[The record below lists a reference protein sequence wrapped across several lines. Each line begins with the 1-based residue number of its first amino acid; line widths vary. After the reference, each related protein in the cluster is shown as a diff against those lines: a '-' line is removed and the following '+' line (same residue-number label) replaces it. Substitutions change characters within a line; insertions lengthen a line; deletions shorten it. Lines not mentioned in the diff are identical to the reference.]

1 MPAPKAQEGEDPD
14 PTPYLFVSLEQKR
27 IDQTK
32 PYDAKKA
39 CWVPDEKEG
48 YLLGEI
54 KATKGDVVSVGLPG
68 GETKQFRKDQLSQV
82 NPPKF
87 EKAEDMADLTY
98 LNEASVLHNLKQRY
112 YAKLIY
118 TYSGLFCVAINP
130 YKRFPVY
137 THRCAKLYRGK
148 RRSEVPP
155 HIFAISDGAYVNML
169 TNSENQSML
178 ITGESGAGKTEN
190 TKKVIAYFA
199 TVGASTKKEKDDT
212 GSQKKGSLEDQVV
225 QTNPVL
231 EAFGNAKT
239 VRNDNS
245 SRFGKFI
252 RIHFGP
258 SGKLAGADIETY
270 LLEKA
275 RVISQQTLERSY
287 HIFYQIM
294 SGSVKGLKE
303 MCLLS
308 NNITDYYFVSQGKT
322 TIPGLDDGEELLVTD
337 QAFDVLGFTQ
347 EEKDNIYKITAA
359 VMHMGGMK
367 FKQRGREE
375 QAEADGTEE
384 GERVAKLLGCD
395 CADLYKNLL
404 KPRIKVGNEFV
415 TQGRNKDQVAY
426 SVGAM
431 SKAMFDRV
439 FKWLVKKCNE
449 TLDTKQKRQHFIG
462 VLDIAGFE
470 IFDYNGF
477 EQLCINFTN
486 EKLQQFFNHHMFV
499 LEQEEYKKEGID
511 WVFIDFGMDLLAC
524 IELIEKPMGILSI
537 LEEESMF
544 PKATDKTFEEK
555 LNNNHLGKSP
565 NFLKPKPPKP
575 GQQAAHF
582 AIGHY
587 AGNVPYNITGW
598 LEKNKDPLNDTVV
611 DQFKKS
617 TNKLLV
623 EIFADHPGQSGD
635 AGGGGGGGKGGR
647 GKKGG
652 GFSTVSSSY
661 KEQLNNLMTTLR
673 ATQPHFVR
681 CIIPNELKQPGVIDS
696 HLVMH
701 QLTCN
706 GVLEGI
712 RICRKGFPNRMVY
725 PDFKLR
731 YKILCANAVREP
743 CEPQKATQIILD
755 AINLENDQYRMGHTK
770 VFFRAGVLG
779 QMEELR
785 DERLGK
791 IVSWMQAY
799 IRGYLSRKDYK
810 KLQEQRLALVV
821 VQRNLRKYLQLRT
834 WPWWKLWQKIK
845 PLLNVTRI
853 EDELAA
859 LEEKARKAQE
869 AFEKEEKLRKE
880 LEDLNAKLLSEKTN
894 LLRQLEGEKSGLSEY
909 QEKSLKLAAQKADL
923 ESQLQ
928 DISDRFKE
936 EEDARNNLFQTKKKL
951 EQEVSGLKK
960 DIEDL
965 ELNLQ
970 KSEQDKATKD
980 HQIRNLNDEI
990 AHQDELINKLNK
1002 EKKNQGEVNQKT
1014 GEELQ
1019 AAEDKVNHL
1028 NKVKIKLEQ
1037 TLDELEDS
1045 LEREKKSRADVEKAK
1060 RKVEGDLKL
1069 TQEAVADLE
1078 RNKKELEQTIQRKD
1092 KELSSLTAKL
1102 EDEQSLVGKLQ
1113 KQIKELQAR
1122 IEELEE
1128 EIEAER
1134 GGRAK
1139 AEKQRSDLARE
1150 LEELGERL
1158 EEAGGATSAQIEL
1171 NKKREAELSKLRRDL
1186 EEANIQHESSLAI
1199 LRKKH
1204 NDAVAEMGEQIDTL
1218 NKLKARA
1225 EKGRHDIHAE
1235 LNNSR
1240 ALVDQ
1245 ISREKAAQEKIVKQL
1260 QHQLNE
1266 TQGKLEEVNRTLND
1280 FDAAKKKLSIE
1291 NSDLLRQLEEAESQ
1305 VSQLSKIKISLTTQL
1320 EDTKRLADE
1329 ESRERA
1335 TLLGKFRNL
1344 EHDLDNIR
1352 EQVEEEAE
1360 GKADLQRQLSKANA
1374 EAQLWRTKYESEGVA
1389 RAEELEEA
1397 KRKLQA
1403 RLAEAEE
1410 TIESLNQKVIALE
1423 KTKQRLS
1430 TEVED
1435 LQIEVDRA
1443 TAIANAAEK
1452 KQKAFDK
1459 IIGEW
1464 KLKVDDLAAE
1474 LDASQKECRNYST
1487 ELFRLRGA
1495 YEEGQEQLEAVRR
1508 ENKNLADEV
1517 KDLLDQ
1523 IGEGG
1528 RNIHEIEKARKRL
1541 EAEKDELQAALEEAE
1556 AALEQEE
1563 NKVLRSQLELSQVR
1577 QEIDRRIQEKEEEF
1591 ENTRKNHQRALD
1603 SMQASLEAEAKG
1615 KAEALRMKKKLEADI
1630 NELEIALDHANK
1642 ANAEAQK
1649 NIKRYQQQ
1657 LKDVQTALEEEQRAR
1672 DEARELLGISERR
1685 ANALQN
1691 ELEESRT
1698 LLEQA
1703 DRGRRQAEQELA
1715 DCHEQLNELS
1725 AQNAS
1730 ISGAKRKLEAELQ
1743 TLHSDLDELLNEAKN
1758 SEEKAKKAMVDAARL
1773 ADELRAEQ
1781 DHAQTQEKL
1790 RKALETQ
1797 IKELQVRLDEAEA
1810 NALKG
1815 GKKAIQKLEQRVRE
1829 LENELD
1835 GEQRRHADAQK
1846 NLRKSERRIKE
1857 LSFQADEDRKNHER
1871 MQDLVDKLQQKIKTY
1886 KRQIEEAEEIAA
1898 LNLAKFRKA
1907 QQELEEAEERAD
1919 LAEQAITKFRTKG
1932 RGGSA
1937 ARGLSPAPH
1946 RPVFKPEF
1954 DGPPFPRRFPGFDLQ
1969 PDGEL

>member
-68 GETKQFRKDQLSQV
+68 GETRDYKKDQLQQV
-82 NPPKF
+82 NPPKY
-87 EKAEDMADLTY
+87 EKCEDMSNLTY
-98 LNEASVLHNLKQRY
+98 LNDASVLHNLKQRY

-137 THRCAKLYRGK
+137 TSRCAKLYRGK

-169 TNSENQSML
+169 TNNENQSML

-199 TVGASTKKEKDDT
+199 TVGASTKKDKEDS

-275 RVISQQTLERSY
+275 RVISQQALERSY
-287 HIFYQIM
+287 HIFYQMM

-308 NNITDYYFVSQGKT
+308 NDITEYYFVSQGKT
-322 TIPGLDDGEELLVTD
+322 TIPNVDDGEECLLTD

-347 EEKDNIYKITAA
+347 EEKDDIYKITAA

-431 SKAMFDRV
+431 SKAMFDRL

-565 NFLKPKPPKP
+565 NYLKPKPPKP

-617 TNKLLV
+617 TNKLLI

-635 AGGGGGGGKGGR
+635 AGGGGGGGGKGGR

-731 YKILCANAVREP
+731 YKILAPAACDKAKEP
-743 CEPQKATQIILD
+743 KDAAAAILD
-755 AINLENDQYRMGHTK
+755 STGLDADMYRLGHTK

-799 IRGYLSRKDYK
+799 IRGYISRKDYK

-853 EDELAA
+853 EDEMAA

-869 AFEKEEKLRKE
+869 AFEREEKMRKE

-894 LLRQLEGEKSGLSEY
+894 LLRQLEGEKGSLSEY

-928 DISDRFKE
+928 DLTDRFKE
-936 EEDARNNLFQTKKKL
+936 EEDSRNNLFQNKKKL
-951 EQEVSGLKK
+951 EQEVAGLKK

-1014 GEELQ
+1014 SEELQ

-1028 NKVKIKLEQ
+1028 NKVKLKLEQ

-1139 AEKQRSDLARE
+1139 AEKQRADLARE

-1186 EEANIQHESSLAI
+1186 EEANIQHESSLAS

-1218 NKLKARA
+1218 NKLKARV
-1225 EKGRHDIHAE
+1225 EKEKVQYYSE
-1235 LNNSR
+1235 LNDLRTSCDHLSN
-1240 ALVDQ
+1240 
-1245 ISREKAAQEKIVKQL
+1245 EKAAQEKIVKQL

-1937 ARGLSPAPH
+1937 ARGLSPAPQQK
-1946 RPVFKPEF
+1946 RKAAPSVLE
-1954 DGPPFPRRFPGFDLQ
+1954 
-1969 PDGEL
+1969 

>member
-1 MPAPKAQEGEDPD
+1 MPAPKPQEGEDPD

-68 GETKQFRKDQLSQV
+68 GETKDFKKDLLQQV
-82 NPPKF
+82 NPPKY
-87 EKAEDMADLTY
+87 EKAEDMSNLTY
-98 LNEASVLHNLKQRY
+98 LNDASVLHNLKQRY
-112 YAKLIY
+112 YAQLIY

-212 GSQKKGSLEDQVV
+212 GSKKKGSLEDQVV

-303 MCLLS
+303 MCYLS
-308 NNITDYYFVSQGKT
+308 NNIYDYYNVSQGKI
-322 TIPGLDDGEELLVTD
+322 TIPNVDDGEECVLTD

-415 TQGRNKDQVAY
+415 TQGRNKDQVSY

-635 AGGGGGGGKGGR
+635 AGGGGGGKGGR

-731 YKILCANAVREP
+731 YKILAPAAVDKAKEP
-743 CEPQKATQIILD
+743 KDAAAAVLESTGLD
-755 AINLENDQYRMGHTK
+755 ADMYRLGHTK

-853 EDELAA
+853 EDEMAA

-928 DISDRFKE
+928 
-936 EEDARNNLFQTKKKL
+936 
-951 EQEVSGLKK
+951 
-960 DIEDL
+960 
-965 ELNLQ
+965 
-970 KSEQDKATKD
+970 
-980 HQIRNLNDEI
+980 
-990 AHQDELINKLNK
+990 
-1002 EKKNQGEVNQKT
+1002 
-1014 GEELQ
+1014 
-1019 AAEDKVNHL
+1019 
-1028 NKVKIKLEQ
+1028 
-1037 TLDELEDS
+1037 
-1045 LEREKKSRADVEKAK
+1045 
-1060 RKVEGDLKL
+1060 
-1069 TQEAVADLE
+1069 
-1078 RNKKELEQTIQRKD
+1078 
-1092 KELSSLTAKL
+1092 
-1102 EDEQSLVGKLQ
+1102 
-1113 KQIKELQAR
+1113 
-1122 IEELEE
+1122 
-1128 EIEAER
+1128 
-1134 GGRAK
+1134 
-1139 AEKQRSDLARE
+1139 
-1150 LEELGERL
+1150 
-1158 EEAGGATSAQIEL
+1158 
-1171 NKKREAELSKLRRDL
+1171 
-1186 EEANIQHESSLAI
+1186 
-1199 LRKKH
+1199 
-1204 NDAVAEMGEQIDTL
+1204 
-1218 NKLKARA
+1218 
-1225 EKGRHDIHAE
+1225 
-1235 LNNSR
+1235 
-1240 ALVDQ
+1240 
-1245 ISREKAAQEKIVKQL
+1245 
-1260 QHQLNE
+1260 
-1266 TQGKLEEVNRTLND
+1266 
-1280 FDAAKKKLSIE
+1280 
-1291 NSDLLRQLEEAESQ
+1291 
-1305 VSQLSKIKISLTTQL
+1305 
-1320 EDTKRLADE
+1320 
-1329 ESRERA
+1329 
-1335 TLLGKFRNL
+1335 
-1344 EHDLDNIR
+1344 
-1352 EQVEEEAE
+1352 
-1360 GKADLQRQLSKANA
+1360 
-1374 EAQLWRTKYESEGVA
+1374 
-1389 RAEELEEA
+1389 
-1397 KRKLQA
+1397 
-1403 RLAEAEE
+1403 
-1410 TIESLNQKVIALE
+1410 
-1423 KTKQRLS
+1423 
-1430 TEVED
+1430 
-1435 LQIEVDRA
+1435 
-1443 TAIANAAEK
+1443 
-1452 KQKAFDK
+1452 
-1459 IIGEW
+1459 
-1464 KLKVDDLAAE
+1464 
-1474 LDASQKECRNYST
+1474 
-1487 ELFRLRGA
+1487 
-1495 YEEGQEQLEAVRR
+1495 
-1508 ENKNLADEV
+1508 
-1517 KDLLDQ
+1517 
-1523 IGEGG
+1523 
-1528 RNIHEIEKARKRL
+1528 
-1541 EAEKDELQAALEEAE
+1541 
-1556 AALEQEE
+1556 
-1563 NKVLRSQLELSQVR
+1563 
-1577 QEIDRRIQEKEEEF
+1577 
-1591 ENTRKNHQRALD
+1591 
-1603 SMQASLEAEAKG
+1603 
-1615 KAEALRMKKKLEADI
+1615 
-1630 NELEIALDHANK
+1630 
-1642 ANAEAQK
+1642 
-1649 NIKRYQQQ
+1649 
-1657 LKDVQTALEEEQRAR
+1657 
-1672 DEARELLGISERR
+1672 
-1685 ANALQN
+1685 
-1691 ELEESRT
+1691 
-1698 LLEQA
+1698 
-1703 DRGRRQAEQELA
+1703 
-1715 DCHEQLNELS
+1715 
-1725 AQNAS
+1725 
-1730 ISGAKRKLEAELQ
+1730 
-1743 TLHSDLDELLNEAKN
+1743 
-1758 SEEKAKKAMVDAARL
+1758 
-1773 ADELRAEQ
+1773 
-1781 DHAQTQEKL
+1781 
-1790 RKALETQ
+1790 
-1797 IKELQVRLDEAEA
+1797 VRL
-1810 NALKG
+1810 LF
-1815 GKKAIQKLEQRVRE
+1815 
-1829 LENELD
+1829 
-1835 GEQRRHADAQK
+1835 
-1846 NLRKSERRIKE
+1846 KSI
-1857 LSFQADEDRKNHER
+1857 FFN
-1871 MQDLVDKLQQKIKTY
+1871 
-1886 KRQIEEAEEIAA
+1886 
-1898 LNLAKFRKA
+1898 NKF
-1907 QQELEEAEERAD
+1907 
-1919 LAEQAITKFRTKG
+1919 F
-1932 RGGSA
+1932 
-1937 ARGLSPAPH
+1937 
-1946 RPVFKPEF
+1946 
-1954 DGPPFPRRFPGFDLQ
+1954 
-1969 PDGEL
+1969 

>member
-1 MPAPKAQEGEDPD
+1 MPAVKPQEGEDPD

-39 CWVPDEKEG
+39 CWVPDEKDG

-54 KATKGDVVSVGLPG
+54 KATKGDIVSVGLPG
-68 GETKQFRKDQLSQV
+68 GETRDFKKDQLQQV
-82 NPPKF
+82 NPPKY
-87 EKAEDMADLTY
+87 EKAEDMSNLTY
-98 LNEASVLHNLKQRY
+98 LNDASVLHNLKQRY
-112 YAKLIY
+112 YAQLIY

-148 RRSEVPP
+148 RRNEVPP

-199 TVGASTKKEKDDT
+199 TVGASSKKEKEEP
-212 GSQKKGSLEDQVV
+212 GKKKGSLEDQVV

-275 RVISQQTLERSY
+275 RVISQQSLERSY
-287 HIFYQIM
+287 HIFYQMM

-303 MCLLS
+303 MCLLT
-308 NNITDYYFVSQGKT
+308 NNIHDYHFVSQGKT

-384 GERVAKLLGCD
+384 GDRVAKLLGCD

-431 SKAMFDRV
+431 SKAMFDRL

-470 IFDYNGF
+470 IFDFNGF

-575 GQQAAHF
+575 GQVAAHF

-617 TNKLLV
+617 TNKLLI

-635 AGGGGGGGKGGR
+635 AGGGGGGKGGR

-661 KEQLNNLMTTLR
+661 REQLNNLMATLR

-731 YKILCANAVREP
+731 YKILAPAAVDKAKEP
-743 CEPQKATQIILD
+743 KEAAAAVLD
-755 AINLENDQYRMGHTK
+755 STGLDPDMYRLGHTK

-810 KLQEQRLALVV
+810 KLQEQRLALQV

-834 WPWWKLWQKIK
+834 WPWYKLWQKIK

-853 EDELAA
+853 EDEMAA
-859 LEEKARKAQE
+859 LEEKAKKAQE

-880 LEDLNAKLLSEKTN
+880 LEELNAKLVTEKTN
-894 LLRQLEGEKSGLSEY
+894 LLRQLEGEKGSLTDF

-928 DISDRFKE
+928 DLNDRFKE
-936 EEDARNNLFQTKKKL
+936 EEDSRNNLFQNKKKL

-1014 GEELQ
+1014 AEELQ

-1028 NKVKIKLEQ
+1028 NKVKLKLEQ

-1204 NDAVAEMGEQIDTL
+1204 NDAVTEMGEQIDTL

-1235 LNNSR
+1235 LNGSR
-1240 ALVDQ
+1240 ALTDQ
-1245 ISREKAAQEKIVKQL
+1245 VSREKAAQEKIVKQL

-1459 IIGEW
+1459 IISEW

-1932 RGGSA
+1932 RGGSS
-1937 ARGLSPAPH
+1937 ARGLSPVPH
-1946 RPVFKPEF
+1946 RPAFKPLL
-1954 DGPPFPRRFPGFDLQ
+1954 DGSAFPPRFDLQ

>member
-1 MPAPKAQEGEDPD
+1 MPKPPAQPEEDPD

-27 IDQTK
+27 IDQSK

-54 KATKGDVVSVGLPG
+54 KATKGDLVTVILPG
-68 GETKQFRKDQLSQV
+68 GETKDFKKDQLQQV
-82 NPPKF
+82 NPPKY
-87 EKAEDMADLTY
+87 EKAEDMSNLTY
-98 LNEASVLHNLKQRY
+98 LNDASVLHNLKQRY
-112 YAKLIY
+112 YHKLIY

-130 YKRFPVY
+130 YKRYPVY
-137 THRCAKLYRGK
+137 TQRCAKLYRGK

-199 TVGASTKKEKDDT
+199 TVGASTKKSEDADK
-212 GSQKKGSLEDQVV
+212 KKGSLEDQVV

-275 RVISQQTLERSY
+275 RVISQQALERSY
-287 HIFYQIM
+287 HIFYQMM

-303 MCLLS
+303 MCCLS
-308 NNITDYYFVSQGKT
+308 DNITDYYFVSQGKT
-322 TIPGLDDGEELLVTD
+322 TIPGVDDGEECQLTD

-347 EEKDNIYKITAA
+347 EEKNDIYKITAA

-384 GERVAKLLGCD
+384 GERVAKLLGVD
-395 CADLYKNLL
+395 CQDLYKNLL

-415 TQGRNKDQVAY
+415 TQGRNKDQVSY

-431 SKAMFDRV
+431 SKAMFDRL

-499 LEQEEYKKEGID
+499 LEQEEYKKEGIV
-511 WVFIDFGMDLLAC
+511 WQFIDFGMDLLAC

-617 TNKLLV
+617 SNKLLI

-635 AGGGGGGGKGGR
+635 GGKDAKGGR

-681 CIIPNELKQPGVIDS
+681 CIIPNEMKQPGVIDS

-712 RICRKGFPNRMVY
+712 RICRKGFPNRMMY

-731 YKILCANAVREP
+731 YKILCANAIKDGMDP
-743 CEPQKATQIILD
+743 KKATELILE
-755 AINLENDQYRMGHTK
+755 AIALEQDQYRLGATK

-785 DERLGK
+785 DERLSK

-799 IRGYLSRKDYK
+799 MRGYLARKDFK
-810 KLQEQRLALVV
+810 KLQEQRLALQV
-821 VQRNLRKYLQLRT
+821 VQRNLRRYLKLRT

-845 PLLNVTRI
+845 PLLNATRI
-853 EDELAA
+853 EDELAELQEKA
-859 LEEKARKAQE
+859 RAAQEAFEREEKARK
-869 AFEKEEKLRKE
+869 E
-880 LEDLNAKLLSEKTN
+880 LEILNAKLLSEKTE
-894 LLRQLEGEKSGLSEY
+894 LLRQVEGEKGSLAEY
-909 QEKSLKLAAQKADL
+909 QEKAIKLAAQKMDL
-923 ESQLQ
+923 ESQLLDLQ
-928 DISDRFKE
+928 ERLTG
-936 EEDARNNLFQTKKKL
+936 EEDARNNLFQNKKKL
-951 EQEVSGLKK
+951 EQEAAGLKK

-965 ELNLQ
+965 ELAIQ

-1002 EKKNQGEVNQKT
+1002 EKKNQSEVNQKT
-1014 GEELQ
+1014 AEELQ
-1019 AAEDKVNHL
+1019 AAEDKINHL
-1028 NKVKIKLEQ
+1028 NKVKVKLEQ
-1037 TLDELEDS
+1037 TLDELEDT
-1045 LEREKKSRADVEKAK
+1045 LEREKKLRADVEKAK
-1060 RKVEGDLKL
+1060 RKTEGDLKL

-1128 EIEAER
+1128 EVEAER
-1134 GGRAK
+1134 QSRAK

-1186 EEANIQHESSLAI
+1186 EEANIQHESSLAS

-1218 NKLKARA
+1218 NKLKART
-1225 EKGRHDIHAE
+1225 EKEKVQYFTE
-1235 LNNSR
+1235 LNDLR
-1240 ALVDQ
+1240 ATVDHL
-1245 ISREKAAQEKIVKQL
+1245 SNEKAAQEKIAKQL

-1266 TQGKLEEVNRTLND
+1266 AQGKLEELNRTVND

-1397 KRKLQA
+1397 KRKLQS

-1423 KTKQRLS
+1423 KTKQRLA

-1487 ELFRLRGA
+1487 ELFRLKGA
-1495 YEEGQEQLEAVRR
+1495 YEESQEQLEAVRR

-1528 RNIHEIEKARKRL
+1528 RNIHEVEKARKRL

-1563 NKVLRSQLELSQVR
+1563 NKVLRAQLELSQVR

-1657 LKDVQTALEEEQRAR
+1657 LKDVQSALEEEQRAR

-1715 DCHEQLNELS
+1715 DAHEQLNDLS

-1730 ISGAKRKLEAELQ
+1730 ISAAKRKLEAELQ

-1790 RKALETQ
+1790 RKALEAQ

-1937 ARGLSPAPH
+1937 ARGLSPVPF
-1946 RPVFKPEF
+1946 RPTMKPQL
-1954 DGPPFPRRFPGFDLQ
+1954 DGSAFPPRFDLQ
-1969 PDGEL
+1969 PDSDL

>member
-54 KATKGDVVSVGLPG
+54 KATKGDVVSVSLPG
-68 GETKQFRKDQLSQV
+68 GETKDFKKDQLQQV
-82 NPPKF
+82 NPPKY
-87 EKAEDMADLTY
+87 EKAEDMSNLTY
-98 LNEASVLHNLKQRY
+98 LNDASVLHNLKQRY
-112 YAKLIY
+112 YAQLIY

-148 RRSEVPP
+148 RRNEVPP

-199 TVGASTKKEKDDT
+199 TVGASTKKDKEESDK
-212 GSQKKGSLEDQVV
+212 KKGSLEDQVV

-275 RVISQQTLERSY
+275 RVISQQSLERSY
-287 HIFYQIM
+287 HIFYQMM
-294 SGSVKGLKE
+294 SGSVKGLKD
-303 MCLLS
+303 MCLLT
-308 NNITDYYFVSQGKT
+308 NDITDYYFVSQGKT
-322 TIPGLDDGEELLVTD
+322 TIPNVDDGEECLLTD

-431 SKAMFDRV
+431 SKAMFDRL

-617 TNKLLV
+617 TNKLLI

-635 AGGGGGGGKGGR
+635 AGGGGGGKGGR

-661 KEQLNNLMTTLR
+661 REQLNNLMTTLR

-681 CIIPNELKQPGVIDS
+681 CIIPNEMKQPGVIDS

-731 YKILCANAVREP
+731 YKILCANAVQEP
-743 CEPQKATQIILD
+743 CDPQKATQIILD
-755 AINLENDQYRMGHTK
+755 AINLDSDQYRMGHTK

-785 DERLGK
+785 DERLSK

-810 KLQEQRLALVV
+810 KLQEQRLALQV

-853 EDELAA
+853 EDEMAA
-859 LEEKARKAQE
+859 LEERAKKAQE

-880 LEDLNAKLLSEKTN
+880 LEEQNAKLLTEKTN
-894 LLRQLEGEKSGLSEY
+894 LLRQLEGEKGSLSDY

-928 DISDRFKE
+928 DLNDRFKE
-936 EEDARNNLFQTKKKL
+936 EEDARNNLFQNKKKL

-1014 GEELQ
+1014 AEELQ

-1028 NKVKIKLEQ
+1028 NKVKLKLEQ

-1128 EIEAER
+1128 EVEAER

-1218 NKLKARA
+1218 NKLKARV
-1225 EKGRHDIHAE
+1225 EKEKVQYYSECNDLRTSCDH
-1235 LNNSR
+1235 LSN
-1240 ALVDQ
+1240 
-1245 ISREKAAQEKIVKQL
+1245 EKAAQEKIVKQL

-1937 ARGLSPAPH
+1937 ARGLSPVPH
-1946 RPVFKPEF
+1946 RHAIKPLF
-1954 DGPPFPRRFPGFDLQ
+1954 DGSAFPPRFDLQ

>member
-1 MPAPKAQEGEDPD
+1 MPKPAPSTGDDPD

-39 CWVPDEKEG
+39 CWVPDEAEG
-48 YLLGEI
+48 FVQGEI
-54 KATKGDVVSVGLPG
+54 KGTKGDLVTVGLPN
-68 GETKQFRKDQLSQV
+68 GEEKAFKKEQVGQV
-82 NPPKF
+82 NPPKY
-87 EKAEDMADLTY
+87 EKAEDMSNLTY
-98 LNEASVLHNLKQRY
+98 LNDASVLYNLKQRY
-112 YAKLIY
+112 YHKLIY

-137 THRCAKLYRGK
+137 TNRCAKLYRGK
-148 RRSEVPP
+148 RRNEVPP

-169 TNSENQSML
+169 TNRENQSML

-199 TVGASTKKEKDDT
+199 TVGASTKKDEAKDT
-212 GSQKKGSLEDQVV
+212 KKGTLEDQVV

-275 RVISQQTLERSY
+275 RVISQQSLERSY
-287 HIFYQIM
+287 HIFYQMM

-303 MCLLS
+303 SCLLS
-308 NNITDYYFVSQGKT
+308 NDVNDYHFIAQGKT
-322 TIPGLDDGEELLVTD
+322 TIPNVDDGEECTLTD
-337 QAFDVLGFTQ
+337 QAFDVLGFSA
-347 EEKDNIYKITAA
+347 EDKSDIYKITAS

-375 QAEADGTEE
+375 QAEPDGTEE
-384 GERVAKLLGCD
+384 GARVAKLLGVDCD
-395 CADLYKNLL
+395 DLYKNLV

-415 TQGRNKDQVAY
+415 TQGRNVNQVSY
-426 SVGAM
+426 SVGAL
-431 SKAMFDRV
+431 SKGIFDRL
-439 FKWLVKKCNE
+439 FKYLVKRCNE
-449 TLDTKQKRQHFIG
+449 TLDTQQKRQHFIG

-499 LEQEEYKKEGID
+499 LEQEEYKKEGIV
-511 WVFIDFGMDLLAC
+511 WAFIDFGMDLLAC

-555 LNNNHLGKSP
+555 LMNNHLGKSP
-565 NFLKPKPPKP
+565 NFQKPKPPKP
-575 GQQAAHF
+575 GQQPAHF

-587 AGNVPYNITGW
+587 AGTVSYNITGW

-611 DQFKKS
+611 DQFKKG

-623 EIFADHPGQSGD
+623 EIFADHPGQSG
-635 AGGGGGGGKGGR
+635 GGGDAGGKGGKR
-647 GKKGG
+647 TKGS
-652 GFSTVSSSY
+652 GFMTVSSLY
-661 KEQLNNLMTTLR
+661 KEQLNQLMTTLR
-673 ATQPHFVR
+673 STQPHFVR

-712 RICRKGFPNRMVY
+712 RICRKGFPNRMNY

-731 YKILCANAVREP
+731 YKILAPQAIAKVDDEKKCAE
-743 CEPQKATQIILD
+743 IILKNTALD
-755 AINLENDQYRMGHTK
+755 EESYRLGHTK

-785 DERLGK
+785 DDRLGK
-791 IVSWMQAY
+791 IISWLQAY
-799 IRGYLSRKDYK
+799 IRGYLSRKGFK
-810 KLQEQRLALVV
+810 RLQDQRIALQV

-834 WPWWKLWQKIK
+834 WPWWKLWQKVK

-853 EDELAA
+853 EDEIAA
-859 LEEKARKAQE
+859 LQDKAAKAQE
-869 AFEKEEKLRKE
+869 NFEREEKLRKE
-880 LEDLNAKLLSEKTN
+880 LESLNAKLTAEKTALLKN
-894 LLRQLEGEKSGLSEY
+894 LDGEKGALSEY
-909 QEKSLKLAAQKADL
+909 QEKSSKLAAQKADL
-923 ESQLQ
+923 ESQLTDVQ
-928 DISDRFKE
+928 ERLQQ
-936 EEDARNNLFQTKKKL
+936 EEDARNQLFQAKKKL

-960 DIEDL
+960 DVEDL

-1002 EKKNQGEVNQKT
+1002 EKKLQGETNQKT

-1028 NKVKIKLEQ
+1028 NKVKVKLEQ

-1045 LEREKKSRADVEKAK
+1045 LEREKKLRGDVEKAK

-1069 TQEAVADLE
+1069 TQEAVTDLE
-1078 RNKKELEQTIQRKD
+1078 RNKKELEQTVQRKD
-1092 KELSSLTAKL
+1092 KEISSLTAKL
-1102 EDEQSLVGKLQ
+1102 EDEQSVVGKLQ
-1113 KQIKELQAR
+1113 KQIKELQSR

-1128 EIEAER
+1128 EVEAER
-1134 GGRAK
+1134 QARTK
-1139 AEKQRSDLARE
+1139 AEKQRADLARE

-1171 NKKREAELSKLRRDL
+1171 NKKREAELAKLRRDL
-1186 EEANIQHESSLAI
+1186 EEANIQHEGTLAN

-1204 NDAVAEMGEQIDTL
+1204 NDAVAEMGEQIDQL
-1218 NKLKARA
+1218 NKLKAKV
-1225 EKGRHDIHAE
+1225 EKDKSSMVAE
-1235 LNNSR
+1235 LNDLRGS
-1240 ALVDQ
+1240 VDHLTN
-1245 ISREKAAQEKIVKQL
+1245 EKAATEKVAKQL
-1260 QHQLNE
+1260 QHSLNE
-1266 TQGKLEEVNRTLND
+1266 VQGKLDETNRTLND

-1305 VSQLSKIKISLTTQL
+1305 VSQLSKLKISLTTQL

-1329 ESRERA
+1329 EGRERA

-1344 EHDLDNIR
+1344 EHDLDNLR

-1374 EAQLWRTKYESEGVA
+1374 EAQLWRSKYESEGVA

-1410 TIESLNQKVIALE
+1410 TIESLNQKVVALE
-1423 KTKQRLS
+1423 KTKQRLA

-1435 LQIEVDRA
+1435 LQLEVDRA

-1452 KQKAFDK
+1452 KAKAIDK

-1487 ELFRLRGA
+1487 ELFRLKGA

-1541 EAEKDELQAALEEAE
+1541 EVEKDELQAALEEAE

-1672 DEARELLGISERR
+1672 DDAREQLGISERR

-1703 DRGRRQAEQELA
+1703 DRGRRQAEQELGDA
-1715 DCHEQLNELS
+1715 HEQLNELS
-1725 AQNAS
+1725 AQNTS
-1730 ISGAKRKLEAELQ
+1730 ISAAKRKLESELQ

-1797 IKELQVRLDEAEA
+1797 IKELQVRLDEAEN

-1857 LSFQADEDRKNHER
+1857 LSFQAEEDRKNHER

-1919 LAEQAITKFRTKG
+1919 LAEQAIAKFRAKG
-1932 RGGSA
+1932 RSGSA
-1937 ARGLSPAPH
+1937 ARALSPAPH
-1946 RPVFKPEF
+1946 RPPRSMLGEGGAF
-1954 DGPPFPRRFPGFDLQ
+1954 PPRFDLH
-1969 PDGEL
+1969 PEGDF

>member
-1 MPAPKAQEGEDPD
+1 MPAPKPQEGEDPD

-68 GETKQFRKDQLSQV
+68 GETKDFKKDQLQQV
-82 NPPKF
+82 NPPKY
-87 EKAEDMADLTY
+87 EKAEDMSNLTY
-98 LNEASVLHNLKQRY
+98 LNDASVLHNLKQRY

-137 THRCAKLYRGK
+137 TSRCAKLYRGK

-199 TVGASTKKEKDDT
+199 TVGASTKKEKESDA
-212 GSQKKGSLEDQVV
+212 SQKKGSLEDQVV

-287 HIFYQIM
+287 HIFYQMM

-303 MCLLS
+303 ICLLS
-308 NNITDYYFVSQGKT
+308 NNVNDYYFVSQGKT
-322 TIPGLDDGEELLVTD
+322 TIPNVDDGEECLLTD

-431 SKAMFDRV
+431 SKAMFDRL

-470 IFDYNGF
+470 IFDFNGF

-499 LEQEEYKKEGID
+499 LEQEEYKREGID

-611 DQFKKS
+611 DQYKKS
-617 TNKLLV
+617 SNKLLV

-635 AGGGGGGGKGGR
+635 AGGGGGGKGGR

-661 KEQLNNLMTTLR
+661 REQLNNLMTTLR

-731 YKILCANAVREP
+731 YKILAPAAVDKAKEP
-743 CEPQKATQIILD
+743 KDAAAAILD
-755 AINLENDQYRMGHTK
+755 STGLDADQYRLGHTK

-799 IRGYLSRKDYK
+799 IRGYISRKDYK

-853 EDELAA
+853 EDEMAA

-880 LEDLNAKLLSEKTN
+880 LEEMNTKLLTEKTN
-894 LLRQLEGEKSGLSEY
+894 LLRQLEGEKGSLSEY
-909 QEKSLKLAAQKADL
+909 QEKSLKLAAQKADI

-928 DISDRFKE
+928 DLTDRFKE
-936 EEDARNNLFQTKKKL
+936 EEDARNNLFQNKKKL
-951 EQEVSGLKK
+951 EQEVAGLKK

-1028 NKVKIKLEQ
+1028 NKVKLKLEQ

-1186 EEANIQHESSLAI
+1186 EEANIQHESSLAS

-1218 NKLKARA
+1218 NKLKARV
-1225 EKGRHDIHAE
+1225 EKEKVQYYSECNDLRTSCDH
-1235 LNNSR
+1235 LSN
-1240 ALVDQ
+1240 
-1245 ISREKAAQEKIVKQL
+1245 EKAAQEKIVKQL

-1266 TQGKLEEVNRTLND
+1266 TQGKFEEVNRTLND

-1459 IIGEW
+1459 IISEW

-1946 RPVFKPEF
+1946 RPALKPEF
-1954 DGPPFPRRFPGFDLQ
+1954 DGPLFPRRLPGFDMQ

>member
-1 MPAPKAQEGEDPD
+1 MPKPVVQVGDDPD
-14 PTPYLFVSLEQKR
+14 PSEWLFVSLEQKR
-27 IDQTK
+27 IDQSK

-48 YLLGEI
+48 YVLGEI
-54 KATKGDVVSVGLPG
+54 KATKGDLVTVGLPG
-68 GETKQFRKDQLSQV
+68 GETKDFKKDLVGQV
-82 NPPKF
+82 NPPKY
-87 EKAEDMADLTY
+87 EKCEDMSNLTY
-98 LNEASVLHNLKQRY
+98 LNDASVLHNLRERY
-112 YAKLIY
+112 RAKLIY
-118 TYSGLFCVAINP
+118 TYSGLFCVVINP
-130 YKRFPVY
+130 YKRWPLY
-137 THRCAKLYRGK
+137 TMRVAKMYRGK
-148 RRSEVPP
+148 RRAEVPP
-155 HIFAISDGAYVNML
+155 HLFAVSDGAYVNML
-169 TNSENQSML
+169 TNHENQSML

-199 TVGASTKKEKDDT
+199 TIGASGKKDENAE
-212 GSQKKGSLEDQVV
+212 KKGSLEDQVV

-252 RIHFGP
+252 RIHFTG

-303 MCLLS
+303 MCSLS
-308 NNITDYYFVSQGKT
+308 NNIYDYHIVSQGKIT
-322 TIPGLDDGEELLVTD
+322 VASIDDAEEMQLTD
-337 QAFDVLGFTQ
+337 EAFNVLGFTQ
-347 EEKDNIYKITAA
+347 EEKDNIYRITAA

-367 FKQRGREE
+367 FKQKGREE

-384 GERVAKLLGCD
+384 GDRVAKLLGVVTE
-395 CADLYKNLL
+395 DLYKNLL
-404 KPRIKVGNEFV
+404 KPRIKVGAEFV
-415 TQGRNKDQVAY
+415 TKGQNKDQVTNA
-426 SVGAM
+426 VGALC
-431 SKAMFDRV
+431 KGIFDRV

-449 TLDTKQKRQHFIG
+449 TLDTKQKRAQFIG

-470 IFDYNGF
+470 IFDFNGF

-499 LEQEEYKKEGID
+499 LEQEEYKKEGIN
-511 WVFIDFGMDLLAC
+511 WAFIDFGMDLLAC
-524 IELIEKPMGILSI
+524 VELIEKPMGILSI

-544 PKATDKTFEEK
+544 PKATDQTFAEK
-555 LNNNHLGKSP
+555 LMTNHLGKSAP
-565 NFLKPKPPKP
+565 FQKPKPPKP
-575 GQQAAHF
+575 GCQAAHF

-587 AGNVPYNITGW
+587 AGVVSYNITGW

-611 DQFKKS
+611 DQFKKG
-617 TNKLLV
+617 TNQLVV
-623 EIFADHPGQSGD
+623 EIFADHPGQSAAPD
-635 AGGGGGGGKGGR
+635 AGGGKGGR
-647 GKKGG
+647 GKKGA
-652 GFSTVSSSY
+652 GFATVSSSY

-673 ATQPHFVR
+673 STQPHFVR
-681 CIIPNELKQPGVIDS
+681 CIIPNELKQTGLIDA

-712 RICRKGFPNRMVY
+712 RICRKGFPNRMMY

-731 YKILCANAVREP
+731 YKILNPKEAEQQKDPKACAECILTAVG
-743 CEPQKATQIILD
+743 LD
-755 AINLENDQYRMGHTK
+755 QEMYRLGNTK

-779 QMEELR
+779 QMEEFR
-785 DERLGK
+785 DERLSK
-791 IVSWMQAY
+791 IMSWMQSWC
-799 IRGYLSRKDYK
+799 RGYLSRKEFK
-810 KLQEQRLALVV
+810 KMQEQRVALEI
-821 VQRNLRKYLQLRT
+821 VQRNLRKYLKLRT
-834 WPWWKLWQKIK
+834 WAWWKLWQKVK
-845 PLLNVTRI
+845 PLLNVSRV
-853 EDELAA
+853 EDQIAK
-859 LEEKARKAQE
+859 LEEKAQKAQE

-880 LEDLNAKLLSEKTN
+880 LESLNSKLLAEKTA
-894 LLRQLEGEKSGLSEY
+894 LLDSLSGEKGALQEY
-909 QEKSLKLAAQKADL
+909 QEKSAKLTAQKNDL
-923 ESQLQ
+923 ENQLRDTQ
-928 DISDRFKE
+928 ERLAQ
-936 EEDARNNLFQTKKKL
+936 EEDARNQLFQTKKKL
-951 EQEVSGLKK
+951 EQEIGGQKK
-960 DIEDL
+960 DAEDL
-965 ELNLQ
+965 ELQIQ
-970 KSEQDKATKD
+970 KIEQDKASKD

-1002 EKKNQGEVNQKT
+1002 EKKMQGEVNQKT
-1014 GEELQ
+1014 AEELQ

-1028 NKVKIKLEQ
+1028 NKVKAKLEQ

-1045 LEREKKSRADVEKAK
+1045 LEREKKLRGDVEKAK

-1078 RNKKELEQTIQRKD
+1078 RNKKELEQTIMRKD
-1092 KELSSLTAKL
+1092 KEISALSAKL

-1113 KQIKELQAR
+1113 KQIKELQGR

-1128 EIEAER
+1128 EVEAER
-1134 GGRAK
+1134 QARAK
-1139 AEKQRSDLARE
+1139 AEKQRADLARE

-1171 NKKREAELSKLRRDL
+1171 NKKREAELAKLRRDL
-1186 EEANIQHESSLAI
+1186 EEANIQHEGTLAN

-1204 NDAVAEMGEQIDTL
+1204 NDAVAEMAEQVDQL
-1218 NKLKARA
+1218 NKLKTKAEHDRA
-1225 EKGRHDIHAE
+1225 NMYNE
-1235 LNNSR
+1235 LNNTRS
-1240 ALVDQ
+1240 ACDQ
-1245 ISREKAAQEKIVKQL
+1245 LAREKAAQEKIAKQL
-1260 QHQLNE
+1260 QHTLNE
-1266 TQGKLEEVNRTLND
+1266 VQGKLDETNRTLND
-1280 FDAAKKKLSIE
+1280 FDASKKKLSIE
-1291 NSDLLRQLEEAESQ
+1291 NSDLLRQLEDAESQ
-1305 VSQLSKIKISLTTQL
+1305 VSQLSKIKISLTQQL

-1329 ESRERA
+1329 EGRERA

-1344 EHDLDNIR
+1344 EHDLDNLR

-1360 GKADLQRQLSKANA
+1360 GKGDIQRQLSKANA
-1374 EAQLWRTKYESEGVA
+1374 EAQLWRSKYESEGVA

-1410 TIESLNQKVIALE
+1410 TIESLNQKCIALE

-1435 LQIEVDRA
+1435 LQLEVDRA
-1443 TAIANAAEK
+1443 TSIANAAEK

-1487 ELFRLRGA
+1487 ELFRLKGA

-1528 RNIHEIEKARKRL
+1528 RNIHEIEKSRKRL

-1563 NKVLRSQLELSQVR
+1563 NKVLRAQLELSQVR

-1657 LKDVQTALEEEQRAR
+1657 LKDIQSALEEEQRAR
-1672 DEARELLGISERR
+1672 DDAREQLGISERR

-1703 DRGRRQAEQELA
+1703 DRGRRQAEQELGDA
-1715 DCHEQLNELS
+1715 HEQLNEVS

-1730 ISGAKRKLEAELQ
+1730 IAAAKRKLESELQ

-1790 RKALETQ
+1790 RKALEQQ
-1797 IKELQVRLDEAEA
+1797 IKELQVRLDEAET

-1829 LENELD
+1829 LESELD
-1835 GEQRRHADAQK
+1835 SEQRRHADAQK

-1857 LSFQADEDRKNHER
+1857 LTFQSEEDRKNHER

-1919 LAEQAITKFRTKG
+1919 IAEQAATKFRTKG
-1932 RGGSA
+1932 RAGSVQ
-1937 ARGLSPAPH
+1937 RGASPAPQ
-1946 RPVFKPEF
+1946 RQSAL
-1954 DGPPFPRRFPGFDLQ
+1954 PGFGGFNLPTFD
-1969 PDGEL
+1969 DHAF

>member
-1 MPAPKAQEGEDPD
+1 MPKPPVQVGEDPD

-27 IDQTK
+27 IDQSK

-54 KATKGDVVSVGLPG
+54 KATKGDIVSVILPG
-68 GETKQFRKDQLSQV
+68 GETKDFKKDQLQQV
-82 NPPKF
+82 NPPKY
-87 EKAEDMADLTY
+87 EKAEDMSNLTY
-98 LNEASVLHNLKQRY
+98 LNDASVLHNLKQRY
-112 YAKLIY
+112 YHKLIY

-130 YKRFPVY
+130 YKRYPVY
-137 THRCAKLYRGK
+137 TTRCAKLYRGK

-199 TVGASTKKEKDDT
+199 TVGASTKKPDESEK
-212 GSQKKGSLEDQVV
+212 KKGSLEDQVV

-287 HIFYQIM
+287 HIFYQMM

-303 MCLLS
+303 MCCLS
-308 NNITDYYFVSQGKT
+308 DNITDYYFVSQGKT
-322 TIPGLDDGEELLVTD
+322 TIPGVDDGEECQLTD

-347 EEKDNIYKITAA
+347 QEKDDIYKITAS

-384 GERVAKLLGCD
+384 GERVAKLLGVD
-395 CADLYKNLL
+395 CQDMYKNLL

-415 TQGRNKDQVAY
+415 TQGRNKDQVTY

-431 SKAMFDRV
+431 SKAMFDRL

-499 LEQEEYKKEGID
+499 LEQEEYKKEGIV
-511 WVFIDFGMDLLAC
+511 WQFIDFGMDLLAC

-555 LNNNHLGKSP
+555 LNNNHLGKSG

-617 TNKLLV
+617 SNKLLI

-635 AGGGGGGGKGGR
+635 GGKDAKGGR

-712 RICRKGFPNRMVY
+712 RICRKGFPNRMMY

-731 YKILCANAVREP
+731 YMILA
-743 CEPQKATQIILD
+743 PQAMTEETDPKKAAQKCFDACGLD
-755 AINLENDQYRMGHTK
+755 PDLYRIGHTK

-785 DERLGK
+785 DERLSK

-799 IRGYLSRKDYK
+799 MRGYLARKDFK
-810 KLQEQRLALVV
+810 KLQEQRLALQV
-821 VQRNLRKYLQLRT
+821 VQRNLRRYLKLRT

-845 PLLNVTRI
+845 PMLNATRI
-853 EDELAA
+853 EDELAELQERA
-859 LEEKARKAQE
+859 RTAQENFEREEKM
-869 AFEKEEKLRKE
+869 RKE
-880 LEDLNAKLLSEKTN
+880 LEVLNAKLLTEKTD
-894 LLRQLEGEKSGLSEY
+894 LLRQLDGEKGSLTEY
-909 QEKSLKLAAQKADL
+909 QERAIKLAAQKMDL
-923 ESQLQ
+923 ESQLLDVSERLQ
-928 DISDRFKE
+928 Q
-936 EEDARNNLFQTKKKL
+936 EEDTRNNLFQNKKKL
-951 EQEVSGLKK
+951 DQEISGLKK

-965 ELNLQ
+965 ELAIQ

-1002 EKKNQGEVNQKT
+1002 EKKNQSEINQKT
-1014 GEELQ
+1014 AEELQ

-1028 NKVKIKLEQ
+1028 NKVKVKLEH
-1037 TLDELEDS
+1037 TLDELEDT
-1045 LEREKKSRADVEKAK
+1045 LEREKKLRADVEKGK
-1060 RKVEGDLKL
+1060 RKTEGDLKL

-1128 EIEAER
+1128 EVEAER
-1134 GGRAK
+1134 QARAK

-1186 EEANIQHESSLAI
+1186 EEANIQHESSLAS

-1235 LNNSR
+1235 LNSAR
-1240 ALVDQ
+1240 AAIDQ
-1245 ISREKAAQEKIVKQL
+1245 VAREKAAQEKIAKQL

-1266 TQGKLEEVNRTLND
+1266 AQGKLEELNRTVND

-1374 EAQLWRTKYESEGVA
+1374 EAQLWRSKYESEGVA

-1423 KTKQRLS
+1423 KVKQRLA

-1487 ELFRLRGA
+1487 ELFRLKGA
-1495 YEEGQEQLEAVRR
+1495 YEESQEQLEAVRR

-1528 RNIHEIEKARKRL
+1528 RNIHEVEKARKRL

-1715 DCHEQLNELS
+1715 DAHEQLNDLS

-1730 ISGAKRKLEAELQ
+1730 ISAAKRKLEAELQ

-1790 RKALETQ
+1790 RKALEAQ

-1846 NLRKSERRIKE
+1846 NLRKAERRIKE

-1937 ARGLSPAPH
+1937 ARGLSPAPF
-1946 RPVFKPEF
+1946 RSVMKPQI
-1954 DGPPFPRRFPGFDLQ
+1954 DGSAFPPRFDLQ
-1969 PDGEL
+1969 PDGDF

>member
-1 MPAPKAQEGEDPD
+1 MPKPVKQEGEDPD

-27 IDQTK
+27 IDQSK
-32 PYDAKKA
+32 PYDGKKA
-39 CWVPDEKEG
+39 CWVPDDKEG
-48 YLLGEI
+48 FVQGEI
-54 KATKGDVVSVGLPG
+54 KATKGDLVTVSLPG
-68 GETKQFRKDQLSQV
+68 GETKDFKKDLVGQV
-82 NPPKF
+82 NPPKY
-87 EKAEDMADLTY
+87 EKCEDMSNLTY
-98 LNEASVLHNLKQRY
+98 LNDASVLYNLKQRY
-112 YAKLIY
+112 YHKLIY

-137 THRCAKLYRGK
+137 TFRCAKLYRGK

-169 TNSENQSML
+169 TNHENQSML

-199 TVGASTKKEKDDT
+199 TVGASQKKDPSAE
-212 GSQKKGSLEDQVV
+212 KKGSLEDQVV

-275 RVISQQTLERSY
+275 RVISQQALERSY
-287 HIFYQIM
+287 HIFYQLM
-294 SGSVKGLKE
+294 SGSVPGVKE
-303 MCLLS
+303 MCMLS
-308 NNITDYYFVSQGKT
+308 NDINDYNVVAQGKT
-322 TIPGLDDGEELLVTD
+322 TIPNVDDGEEFGLTD
-337 QAFDVLGFTQ
+337 QAFDILGFTQ
-347 EEKDNIYKITAA
+347 EEKDNVYRITAA
-359 VMHMGGMK
+359 VMHMGRMQ

-375 QAEADGTEE
+375 QAEADGTED
-384 GERVAKLLGCD
+384 GEKVAKLLGVD
-395 CADLYKNLL
+395 CQDLYKNLL

-415 TQGRNKDQVAY
+415 TQGRNKDQVAN
-426 SVGAM
+426 SVGALC
-431 SKAMFDRV
+431 KGMFDRL

-499 LEQEEYKKEGID
+499 LEQEEYTREGIH
-511 WVFIDFGMDLLAC
+511 WEFIDFGMDLLAC
-524 IELIEKPMGILSI
+524 IDLIEKPMGILSI

-544 PKATDKTFEEK
+544 PKATDATFVEK
-555 LNNNHLGKSP
+555 LNNNHLGKSAP
-565 NFLKPKPPKP
+565 YLKPKPPKP
-575 GQQAAHF
+575 GCQAAHF

-587 AGNVPYNITGW
+587 AGNVGYNITGW

-611 DQFKKS
+611 DQFKKGQ
-617 TNKLLV
+617 NKLIQ

-635 AGGGGGGGKGGR
+635 AAAAKGGR

-652 GFSTVSSSY
+652 GFATVSSAY

-673 ATQPHFVR
+673 STQPHFVR
-681 CIIPNELKQPGVIDS
+681 CIIPNELKQPGLIDS

-731 YKILCANAVREP
+731 YKILCPTLIKEP
-743 CEPQKATQIILD
+743 ITPEKATEKILEHTGLD
-755 AINLENDQYRMGHTK
+755 SESFRLGKTK

-785 DERLGK
+785 DDRLSK
-791 IVSWMQAY
+791 IVSWLQAY
-799 IRGYLSRKDYK
+799 IRGYLSRKEYK
-810 KLQEQRLALVV
+810 KLQEQRIALQV
-821 VQRNLRKYLQLRT
+821 VQRNLRKYLKLRT
-834 WPWWKLWQKIK
+834 WPWWKLWQKVK

-853 EDELAA
+853 EDEIAK
-859 LEEKARKAQE
+859 LEEKAQKAQE

-880 LEDLNAKLLSEKTN
+880 LEVLNAKLLEEKTA
-894 LLRQLEGEKSGLSEY
+894 LLANLEGEKGSLSEI
-909 QEKSLKLAAQKADL
+909 QERANKLQAQKNDL
-923 ESQLQ
+923 EAQLRDTQ
-928 DISDRFKE
+928 DRLTQ
-936 EEDARNNLFQTKKKL
+936 EEDARNQLFQAKKKL

-965 ELNLQ
+965 ELSVQ

-1002 EKKNQGEVNQKT
+1002 EKKMQGESGQKT
-1014 GEELQ
+1014 AEELQ

-1028 NKVKIKLEQ
+1028 NKVKQKLEQ

-1045 LEREKKSRADVEKAK
+1045 LEREKKLRADVEKQR

-1069 TQEAVADLE
+1069 TQEAVSDLE

-1092 KELSSLTAKL
+1092 KEISSLTAKL
-1102 EDEQSLVGKLQ
+1102 EDEQSLVSKLQ

-1128 EIEAER
+1128 EVESER
-1134 GGRAK
+1134 QARAK
-1139 AEKQRSDLARE
+1139 AEKQRADLARE

-1186 EEANIQHESSLAI
+1186 EEANIQHESTLAN

-1204 NDAVAEMGEQIDTL
+1204 NDAVAEMGEQLDQL
-1218 NKLKARA
+1218 NKLKAKAEHDRA
-1225 EKGRHDIHAE
+1225 SCYNE
-1235 LNNSR
+1235 LNNTR
-1240 ALVDQ
+1240 AAVDQ
-1245 ISREKAAQEKIVKQL
+1245 VAREKAAQEKIAKQL

-1266 TQGKLEEVNRTLND
+1266 VQGRADEANRTLND
-1280 FDAAKKKLSIE
+1280 LDAAKKKLSIE

-1305 VSQLSKIKISLTTQL
+1305 VSQLSKIKVSLTTQL

-1329 ESRERA
+1329 EARERA

-1374 EAQLWRTKYESEGVA
+1374 EAQLWRSKYESEGVA
-1389 RAEELEEA
+1389 RSEELEEA

-1410 TIESLNQKVIALE
+1410 TIESLNQKVVALE
-1423 KTKQRLS
+1423 KTKQRLA

-1435 LQIEVDRA
+1435 LQLEVDRA

-1459 IIGEW
+1459 IISEW

-1487 ELFRLRGA
+1487 ELFRLKGA

-1563 NKVLRSQLELSQVR
+1563 NKVLRAQLELSQVR

-1657 LKDVQTALEEEQRAR
+1657 IKDLQTALEEEQRAR
-1672 DEARELLGISERR
+1672 DDAREQLGISERR

-1703 DRGRRQAEQELA
+1703 DRARRQAEQELGDA
-1715 DCHEQLNELS
+1715 HEHLNELS

-1730 ISGAKRKLEAELQ
+1730 LSAAKRKLEAELQ

-1781 DHAQTQEKL
+1781 EHAQTQEKL
-1790 RKALETQ
+1790 RKALEQQ

-1846 NLRKSERRIKE
+1846 NLRKAERRIKE
-1857 LSFQADEDRKNHER
+1857 LTFQADEDRKNHER

-1919 LAEQAITKFRTKG
+1919 LAEQAISKFRGKG
-1932 RGGSA
+1932 RAGSA
-1937 ARGLSPAPH
+1937 ARGVSPAPQRT
-1946 RPVFKPEF
+1946 RPALGEGFGTF
-1954 DGPPFPRRFPGFDLQ
+1954 PPRFDLA
-1969 PDGEL
+1969 GEDF

>member
-68 GETKQFRKDQLSQV
+68 GETKDFKKDQLQQV
-82 NPPKF
+82 NPPKY
-87 EKAEDMADLTY
+87 EKAEDMSNLTY
-98 LNEASVLHNLKQRY
+98 LNDASVLHNLKQRY

-199 TVGASTKKEKDDT
+199 TVGASTKKEKEDT

-431 SKAMFDRV
+431 SKAMFDRL

-486 EKLQQFFNHHMFV
+486 EKLQQYFNHHMFV
-499 LEQEEYKKEGID
+499 LEQEEYEREGIV
-511 WVFIDFGMDLLAC
+511 WTFIDFGMDLEPT
-524 IELIEKPMGILSI
+524 INLIEKPMGILSI

-853 EDELAA
+853 EDEMAA

-909 QEKSLKLAAQKADL
+909 QEKALKLAAQKADL

-1028 NKVKIKLEQ
+1028 NKVKLKLEQ

-1218 NKLKARA
+1218 NKLKARV
-1225 EKGRHDIHAE
+1225 EKEKVQYYSE
-1235 LNNSR
+1235 LNDLRTSCDHLSN
-1240 ALVDQ
+1240 
-1245 ISREKAAQEKIVKQL
+1245 EKAAQEKIVKQL

-1937 ARGLSPAPH
+1937 ARGLSPAPQQK
-1946 RPVFKPEF
+1946 RKVPSAME
-1954 DGPPFPRRFPGFDLQ
+1954 
-1969 PDGEL
+1969 

>member
-1 MPAPKAQEGEDPD
+1 MPKPPVQVGEDPD

-27 IDQTK
+27 IDQSK

-54 KATKGDVVSVGLPG
+54 KATKGDIVSVILPG
-68 GETKQFRKDQLSQV
+68 GETKDFKKDQLQQV
-82 NPPKF
+82 NPPKY
-87 EKAEDMADLTY
+87 EKAEDMSNLTY
-98 LNEASVLHNLKQRY
+98 LNDASVLHNLKQRY
-112 YAKLIY
+112 YHKLIY

-130 YKRFPVY
+130 YKRYPVY
-137 THRCAKLYRGK
+137 TTRCAKLYRGK

-199 TVGASTKKEKDDT
+199 TVGASTKKPDESEK
-212 GSQKKGSLEDQVV
+212 KKGSLEDQVV

-275 RVISQQTLERSY
+275 RVISQQALERSY
-287 HIFYQIM
+287 HIFYQMM
-294 SGSVKGLKE
+294 SGSVKGLKD
-303 MCLLS
+303 MLLLS
-308 NNITDYYFVSQGKT
+308 NNIRDYYFVSQGKT
-322 TIPGLDDGEELLVTD
+322 TIPGLDDGEELLATD

-347 EEKDNIYKITAA
+347 QEKDDIYKITAS

-384 GERVAKLLGCD
+384 GERVAKLLGVD
-395 CADLYKNLL
+395 CQDMYKNLL

-415 TQGRNKDQVAY
+415 TQGRNKDQVTY

-431 SKAMFDRV
+431 SKAMFDRL

-470 IFDYNGF
+470 IFDFNSF

-486 EKLQQFFNHHMFV
+486 EKLQQFFNHHMFI
-499 LEQEEYKKEGID
+499 LEQEEYQREGIE
-511 WVFIDFGMDLLAC
+511 WTFIDFGMDLQQT
-524 IELIEKPMGILSI
+524 IDLIEKPMGILSI

-555 LNNNHLGKSP
+555 LNNNHLGKSG

-617 TNKLLV
+617 SNKLLI

-635 AGGGGGGGKGGR
+635 GGKDAKGGR

-681 CIIPNELKQPGVIDS
+681 CIIPNEMKQAGVIDS

-712 RICRKGFPNRMVY
+712 RICRKGFPNRMMY

-731 YKILCANAVREP
+731 YKILCAKAVKNGMDP
-743 CEPQKATQIILD
+743 KKATELILD
-755 AINLENDQYRMGHTK
+755 TIELDQDQFRFGATK

-785 DERLGK
+785 DERLSK

-799 IRGYLSRKDYK
+799 MRGYLARKDFK
-810 KLQEQRLALVV
+810 KLQEQRLALQV
-821 VQRNLRKYLQLRT
+821 VQRNLRRYLKLRT

-845 PLLNVTRI
+845 PMLNATRI
-853 EDELAA
+853 EDELAELQERA
-859 LEEKARKAQE
+859 RTAQENFEREEKM
-869 AFEKEEKLRKE
+869 RKE
-880 LEDLNAKLLSEKTN
+880 LEVLNAKLLTEKTD
-894 LLRQLEGEKSGLSEY
+894 LLRQLDGEKGSLTEY
-909 QEKSLKLAAQKADL
+909 QERAIKLAAQKMDL
-923 ESQLQ
+923 ESQLLDVSERLQ
-928 DISDRFKE
+928 Q
-936 EEDARNNLFQTKKKL
+936 EEDTRNNLFQNKKKL
-951 EQEVSGLKK
+951 DQEISGLKK

-965 ELNLQ
+965 ELAIQ

-1002 EKKNQGEVNQKT
+1002 EKKNQSEINQKT
-1014 GEELQ
+1014 AEELQ

-1028 NKVKIKLEQ
+1028 NKVKVKLEH
-1037 TLDELEDS
+1037 TLDELEDT
-1045 LEREKKSRADVEKAK
+1045 LEREKKLRADVEKGK
-1060 RKVEGDLKL
+1060 RKTEGDLKL

-1128 EIEAER
+1128 EVEAER
-1134 GGRAK
+1134 QARAK

-1186 EEANIQHESSLAI
+1186 EEANIQHESSLAS

-1218 NKLKARA
+1218 NKLKART
-1225 EKGRHDIHAE
+1225 EKEKVQYFTE
-1235 LNNSR
+1235 LNDLR
-1240 ALVDQ
+1240 ASVDH
-1245 ISREKAAQEKIVKQL
+1245 ISNEKAAQEKIAKQL

-1266 TQGKLEEVNRTLND
+1266 AQGKLEELNRTVND

-1374 EAQLWRTKYESEGVA
+1374 EAQLWRSKYESEGVA

-1423 KTKQRLS
+1423 KVKQRLA

-1487 ELFRLRGA
+1487 ELFRLKGA
-1495 YEEGQEQLEAVRR
+1495 YEESQEQLEAVRR

-1528 RNIHEIEKARKRL
+1528 RNIHEVEKARKRL

-1715 DCHEQLNELS
+1715 DAHEQLNDLS

-1730 ISGAKRKLEAELQ
+1730 ISAAKRKLEAELQ

-1790 RKALETQ
+1790 RKALEAQ

-1846 NLRKSERRIKE
+1846 NLRKAERRIKE

-1937 ARGLSPAPH
+1937 ARGLSPAPF
-1946 RPVFKPEF
+1946 RSVMKPQI
-1954 DGPPFPRRFPGFDLQ
+1954 DGSAFPPRFDLQ
-1969 PDGEL
+1969 PDGDF

>member
-1 MPAPKAQEGEDPD
+1 MPKPKPQEGEDPD

-48 YLLGEI
+48 YVLGEI
-54 KATKGDVVSVGLPG
+54 KATKGDIVSVTLPG
-68 GETKQFRKDQLSQV
+68 GESKDFKKDQLQQV
-82 NPPKF
+82 NPPKY
-87 EKAEDMADLTY
+87 EKAEDMSNLTY
-98 LNEASVLHNLKQRY
+98 LNDASVLHNLKQRY

-148 RRSEVPP
+148 RRNEVPP

-199 TVGASTKKEKDDT
+199 TVGASTKKSDDT
-212 GSQKKGSLEDQVV
+212 SQKKGSLEDQVV

-258 SGKLAGADIETY
+258 TGKLAGADIETY

-275 RVISQQTLERSY
+275 RVISQQALERSY
-287 HIFYQIM
+287 HIFYQMM
-294 SGSVKGLKE
+294 SGSVPGLKD

-308 NNITDYYFVSQGKT
+308 DNIYDYVNVSQGKI
-322 TIPGLDDGEELLVTD
+322 TIPNVDDGEECTLTD

-347 EEKDNIYKITAA
+347 EEKNDIYKITAA

-431 SKAMFDRV
+431 SKAMFDRL

-449 TLDTKQKRQHFIG
+449 TLDTQQKRQHFIG

-470 IFDYNGF
+470 IFDFNGF

-499 LEQEEYKKEGID
+499 LEQEEYKKEGIE
-511 WVFIDFGMDLLAC
+511 WVFIDFGMDLAAC

-617 TNKLLV
+617 SNKLLI

-635 AGGGGGGGKGGR
+635 AGGGGGAKGGR

-661 KEQLNNLMTTLR
+661 REQLNNLMTTLR

-681 CIIPNELKQPGVIDS
+681 CIIPNEMKQPGVIDS

-731 YKILCANAVREP
+731 YMILAPAAMASESDP
-743 CEPQKATQIILD
+743 KKAAQKCFDEIGLD
-755 AINLENDQYRMGHTK
+755 PENYRIGHTK

-785 DERLGK
+785 DERLSK

-810 KLQEQRLALVV
+810 KLQDQRLALVV
-821 VQRNLRKYLQLRT
+821 VQRNLRKYLQIRT
-834 WPWWKLWQKIK
+834 WPWWKLWQKVK

-880 LEDLNAKLLSEKTN
+880 LEEQNTKLVSERNALQ
-894 LLRQLEGEKSGLSEY
+894 RQLDGEKGSLSEY
-909 QEKSLKLAAQKADL
+909 MEKSLKLAAQKADI

-928 DISDRFKE
+928 DLNDRFKE
-936 EEDARNNLFQTKKKL
+936 EEDARNNLFQNKKKL
-951 EQEVSGLKK
+951 EQEVAGLKK

-1014 GEELQ
+1014 AEELQ

-1028 NKVKIKLEQ
+1028 NKVKVKLEH

-1134 GGRAK
+1134 GSRVK

-1186 EEANIQHESSLAI
+1186 EEANIQHEATLAS

-1240 ALVDQ
+1240 AATDQ
-1245 ISREKAAQEKIVKQL
+1245 VSREKAAQEKIVKQL

-1715 DCHEQLNELS
+1715 DCHEQLNELG

-1730 ISGAKRKLEAELQ
+1730 ISAAKRKLEAELQ

-1946 RPVFKPEF
+1946 RPAFKPQL
-1954 DGPPFPRRFPGFDLQ
+1954 DGSAFPPRFDLQ

>member
-1 MPAPKAQEGEDPD
+1 MPKPPPKPEEDPD

-27 IDQTK
+27 IDQSK

-54 KATKGDVVSVGLPG
+54 KATKGDIVSVILPG
-68 GETKQFRKDQLSQV
+68 GETKDFKKDQLSQV
-82 NPPKF
+82 NPPKY
-87 EKAEDMADLTY
+87 EKAEDMSNLTY
-98 LNEASVLHNLKQRY
+98 LNDASVLHNLKQRY
-112 YAKLIY
+112 YHKLIY

-130 YKRFPVY
+130 YKRYPVY
-137 THRCAKLYRGK
+137 TGRCAKLYRGK

-199 TVGASTKKEKDDT
+199 TVGASTKKSDD
-212 GSQKKGSLEDQVV
+212 GDKKKGSLEDQVV

-275 RVISQQTLERSY
+275 RVISQQALERSY
-287 HIFYQIM
+287 HIFYQMM
-294 SGSVKGLKE
+294 SGSVKGLKD
-303 MCLLS
+303 MLLLS
-308 NNITDYYFVSQGKT
+308 NNIRDYYFVSQGKT

-347 EEKDNIYKITAA
+347 EEKDNIYKITAS

-384 GERVAKLLGCD
+384 GERVAKLLGVD
-395 CADLYKNLL
+395 CQDLYKNLL

-470 IFDYNGF
+470 IFDFNSF

-499 LEQEEYKKEGID
+499 LEQEEYTREGIE
-511 WVFIDFGMDLLAC
+511 WAFIDFGMDLLAC

-635 AGGGGGGGKGGR
+635 GGKDAKGGR

-712 RICRKGFPNRMVY
+712 RICRKGFPNRMMY

-731 YKILCANAVREP
+731 YKILCAKAVKNGMDP
-743 CEPQKATQIILD
+743 KKATELILD
-755 AINLENDQYRMGHTK
+755 TISLERDQFRLGTTK

-785 DERLGK
+785 DERLSK

-799 IRGYLSRKDYK
+799 MRGYLARKDFK
-810 KLQEQRLALVV
+810 KLQEQRLALQV
-821 VQRNLRKYLQLRT
+821 VQRNLRRYLKLRT

-845 PLLNVTRI
+845 PLLNATRI
-853 EDELAA
+853 EDELAELQERA
-859 LEEKARKAQE
+859 RIAQENFEREEKM
-869 AFEKEEKLRKE
+869 RKE
-880 LEDLNAKLLSEKTN
+880 LEVLNSKLLTEKTD
-894 LLRQLEGEKSGLSEY
+894 LLRQLDGEKGSLTEY
-909 QEKSLKLAAQKADL
+909 QERAIKLAAQKMDL
-923 ESQLQ
+923 ESQLLDVSERLQ
-928 DISDRFKE
+928 Q
-936 EEDARNNLFQTKKKL
+936 EEDTRNNLFQNKKKL
-951 EQEVSGLKK
+951 DQEISGLKK

-965 ELNLQ
+965 ELAIQ

-1002 EKKNQGEVNQKT
+1002 EKKNQSEVNQKT
-1014 GEELQ
+1014 AEELQ

-1028 NKVKIKLEQ
+1028 NKVKVKLEQ
-1037 TLDELEDS
+1037 TLDELEDT
-1045 LEREKKSRADVEKAK
+1045 LEREKKLRADVEKSK
-1060 RKVEGDLKL
+1060 RKTEGDLKL

-1128 EIEAER
+1128 EVEAER
-1134 GGRAK
+1134 QARAK

-1186 EEANIQHESSLAI
+1186 EEANIQHESSLAS

-1218 NKLKARA
+1218 NKLKART
-1225 EKGRHDIHAE
+1225 EKEKVQYFTE
-1235 LNNSR
+1235 LNDLR
-1240 ALVDQ
+1240 ASVDHL
-1245 ISREKAAQEKIVKQL
+1245 SNEKAAQEKIAKQL

-1266 TQGKLEEVNRTLND
+1266 AQGKLEELNRTVND

-1374 EAQLWRTKYESEGVA
+1374 EAQLWRSKYESEGVA

-1423 KTKQRLS
+1423 KVKQRLA

-1487 ELFRLRGA
+1487 ELFRLKGA
-1495 YEEGQEQLEAVRR
+1495 YEESQEQLEAVRR

-1528 RNIHEIEKARKRL
+1528 RNIHEVEKARKRL

-1715 DCHEQLNELS
+1715 DAHEQLNDLS

-1730 ISGAKRKLEAELQ
+1730 ISAAKRKLEAELQ

-1790 RKALETQ
+1790 RKALEAQ

-1835 GEQRRHADAQK
+1835 GEQRRHADALK
-1846 NLRKSERRIKE
+1846 NLRKAERRIKE

-1937 ARGLSPAPH
+1937 ARGLSPAPF
-1946 RPVFKPEF
+1946 RSLMKPQL
-1954 DGPPFPRRFPGFDLQ
+1954 DGSAFPPRFDLQ
-1969 PDGEL
+1969 QDGDF

>member
-1 MPAPKAQEGEDPD
+1 MPKPVVQVGDDPD
-14 PTPYLFVSLEQKR
+14 PSEWLFVSLEQKR
-27 IDQTK
+27 IDQSK

-48 YLLGEI
+48 YVLGEI
-54 KATKGDVVSVGLPG
+54 KATKGELVTVGLPG
-68 GETKQFRKDQLSQV
+68 GETKDFKKDLVSQV
-82 NPPKF
+82 NPPKY
-87 EKAEDMADLTY
+87 EKCEDMSNLTY
-98 LNEASVLHNLKQRY
+98 LNDASVLHNLRERY
-112 YAKLIY
+112 RAKLIY
-118 TYSGLFCVAINP
+118 TYSGLFCVVINP
-130 YKRFPVY
+130 YKRWPLY
-137 THRCAKLYRGK
+137 TLRVAKMYRGK
-148 RRSEVPP
+148 RRNEVPP
-155 HIFAISDGAYVNML
+155 HLFAVSDGAYVNML
-169 TNSENQSML
+169 TNHENQSML

-199 TVGASTKKEKDDT
+199 TIGASTKKDESTEK
-212 GSQKKGSLEDQVV
+212 KASLEDQVV

-231 EAFGNAKT
+231 EAYGNAKT

-252 RIHFGP
+252 RIHFTG

-275 RVISQQTLERSY
+275 RVISQQSLERSY
-287 HIFYQIM
+287 HIFYQMM

-303 MCLLS
+303 MCMLS
-308 NNITDYYFVSQGKT
+308 NNIHDYHIVSQGKT
-322 TIPGLDDGEELLVTD
+322 TIPSVDDGEEMLGTEE
-337 QAFDVLGFTQ
+337 AFNVLGFTQ
-347 EEKDNIYKITAA
+347 EEKDNIYRITAA

-367 FKQRGREE
+367 FKQKGREE
-375 QAEADGTEE
+375 QAEADGMEE
-384 GERVAKLLGCD
+384 GDRVAKLLGCVTE
-395 CADLYKNLL
+395 DLYKNLL
-404 KPRIKVGNEFV
+404 KPRIKVGAEFV
-415 TQGRNKDQVAY
+415 TKGQNKDQVTNA
-426 SVGAM
+426 VGALC
-431 SKAMFDRV
+431 KGIFDRL

-449 TLDTKQKRQHFIG
+449 TLDTQMKRVQFIG

-499 LEQEEYKKEGID
+499 LEQEEYKKEGIN
-511 WVFIDFGMDLLAC
+511 WAFIDFGMDLLAC
-524 IELIEKPMGILSI
+524 IDLIEKPMGILSI

-544 PKATDKTFEEK
+544 PKATDQTFAEK
-555 LNNNHLGKSP
+555 LMNNHLGKSAP
-565 NFLKPKPPKP
+565 FQKPKPPKP
-575 GQQAAHF
+575 GCQAAHF

-587 AGNVPYNITGW
+587 AGVVSYNITGW

-611 DQFKKS
+611 DQFKKGQ
-617 TNKLLV
+617 NKLVV
-623 EIFADHPGQSGD
+623 EIFADHPGQSGGAD
-635 AGGGGGGGKGGR
+635 AGGGKGGR
-647 GKKGG
+647 GKKGA
-652 GFSTVSSSY
+652 GFATVSSSY
-661 KEQLNNLMTTLR
+661 KEQLNNLMTTLKS
-673 ATQPHFVR
+673 TQPHFVR
-681 CIIPNELKQPGVIDS
+681 CIIPNELKQTGLIDA

-712 RICRKGFPNRMVY
+712 RICRKGFPNRMMY

-731 YKILCANAVREP
+731 YKILCP
-743 CEPQKATQIILD
+743 KAIEGIEDGKTVGGII
-755 AINLENDQYRMGHTK
+755 INSVNMGQEHYRLGVTK

-779 QMEELR
+779 QMEEFR
-785 DERLGK
+785 DERLSK
-791 IVSWMQAY
+791 IMSWMQSWC
-799 IRGYLSRKDYK
+799 RGYLARKEFK
-810 KLQEQRLALVV
+810 KMQEQRVALET
-821 VQRNLRKYLQLRT
+821 VQRNLRKYMKLRT
-834 WPWWKLWQKIK
+834 WAWWKLWQKVK
-845 PLLNVTRI
+845 PLLNVSRV
-853 EDELAA
+853 EDQIAEL
-859 LEEKARKAQE
+859 ESKAQKAQE
-869 AFEKEEKLRKE
+869 AFEKEEKARKE
-880 LEDLNAKLLSEKTN
+880 LEALNSKLLAEKTALLDSLSGEKGALQDFQEKTAKLT
-894 LLRQLEGEKSGLSEY
+894 
-909 QEKSLKLAAQKADL
+909 AQKNDL
-923 ESQLQ
+923 ENQLRDTQERLSQ
-928 DISDRFKE
+928 
-936 EEDARNNLFQTKKKL
+936 EEDARNQLMQTKKKL
-951 EQEVSGLKK
+951 EQEMNGQKK
-960 DIEDL
+960 DAEDL
-965 ELNLQ
+965 ELQIQ
-970 KSEQDKATKD
+970 KIEQDKASKD

-1002 EKKNQGEVNQKT
+1002 EKKMQGEVNQKT
-1014 GEELQ
+1014 AEELQ

-1028 NKVKIKLEQ
+1028 NKVKAKLEQ

-1045 LEREKKSRADVEKAK
+1045 LEREKKLRGDVEKAK

-1078 RNKKELEQTIQRKD
+1078 RNKKELEQTVMRKD
-1092 KELSSLTAKL
+1092 KEISALSAKL
-1102 EDEQSLVGKLQ
+1102 EDEQSLVGKTQ
-1113 KQIKELQAR
+1113 KQIKELQGR

-1128 EIEAER
+1128 EVEAER
-1134 GGRAK
+1134 QARAK
-1139 AEKQRSDLARE
+1139 AEKQRADLARE

-1171 NKKREAELSKLRRDL
+1171 NKKREAELAKLRRDL
-1186 EEANIQHESSLAI
+1186 EESNIQHEGTLAN

-1204 NDAVAEMGEQIDTL
+1204 NDAVAEMAEQVDQL
-1218 NKLKARA
+1218 NKLKTKA
-1225 EKGRHDIHAE
+1225 EKERSQYYAE
-1235 LNNSR
+1235 MNDARLSLDHMAN
-1240 ALVDQ
+1240 
-1245 ISREKAAQEKIVKQL
+1245 EKAAQEKVAKQL
-1260 QHQLNE
+1260 QHTLNE
-1266 TQGKLEEVNRTLND
+1266 VQGKLDETNRTLND
-1280 FDAAKKKLSIE
+1280 FDSAKKKLSIE
-1291 NSDLLRQLEEAESQ
+1291 NSDLLRQLEDAESQ
-1305 VSQLSKIKISLTTQL
+1305 VSQLSKIKISLTQQL

-1344 EHDLDNIR
+1344 EHDLDSLR

-1360 GKADLQRQLSKANA
+1360 GKADIQRQLSKANA

-1410 TIESLNQKVIALE
+1410 TIESLNQKCVALE

-1435 LQIEVDRA
+1435 LQLEVDRA
-1443 TAIANAAEK
+1443 TSIANAAEK

-1487 ELFRLRGA
+1487 ELFRLKGA

-1528 RNIHEIEKARKRL
+1528 RNIHEIEKSRKRL

-1563 NKVLRSQLELSQVR
+1563 NKVLRAQLELSQVR

-1657 LKDVQTALEEEQRAR
+1657 LKDVQSALEEEQRAR
-1672 DEARELLGISERR
+1672 DDAREQLGISERR

-1703 DRGRRQAEQELA
+1703 DRGRRQAEQELSDA
-1715 DCHEQLNELS
+1715 HEQLNEVS

-1730 ISGAKRKLEAELQ
+1730 IAAAKRKLESELQ

-1790 RKALETQ
+1790 RKALEQQ
-1797 IKELQVRLDEAEA
+1797 IKELQVRLDDAET

-1829 LENELD
+1829 LESELD
-1835 GEQRRHADAQK
+1835 SEQRRHADAQK

-1857 LSFQADEDRKNHER
+1857 LTFQSEEDRKNHER

-1919 LAEQAITKFRTKG
+1919 IAEQAATKFRTKG
-1932 RGGSA
+1932 GRAGSVQRGA
-1937 ARGLSPAPH
+1937 SPAPQ
-1946 RPVFKPEF
+1946 RQPSVMPGLAGLNFPTF
-1954 DGPPFPRRFPGFDLQ
+1954 DDHGF
-1969 PDGEL
+1969 

>member
-54 KATKGDVVSVGLPG
+54 KATKGDVVSVSLPG
-68 GETKQFRKDQLSQV
+68 GETKDFKKDQLQQV
-82 NPPKF
+82 NPPKY
-87 EKAEDMADLTY
+87 EKAEDMSNLTY
-98 LNEASVLHNLKQRY
+98 LNDASVLHNLKQRY
-112 YAKLIY
+112 YAQLIY

-148 RRSEVPP
+148 RRNEVPP

-199 TVGASTKKEKDDT
+199 TVGASTKKDKEESDK
-212 GSQKKGSLEDQVV
+212 KKGSLEDQVV

-275 RVISQQTLERSY
+275 RVISQQSLERSY
-287 HIFYQIM
+287 HIFYQMM
-294 SGSVKGLKE
+294 SGSVKGLKD
-303 MCLLS
+303 MCLLT
-308 NNITDYYFVSQGKT
+308 NDITDYYFVSQGKT
-322 TIPGLDDGEELLVTD
+322 TIPNVDDGEECLLTD

-431 SKAMFDRV
+431 SKAMFDRL

-470 IFDYNGF
+470 IFDFNSF

-486 EKLQQFFNHHMFV
+486 EKLQQFFNHHMFI
-499 LEQEEYKKEGID
+499 LEQEEYKREGIE
-511 WVFIDFGMDLLAC
+511 WTFIDFGMDLQQT
-524 IELIEKPMGILSI
+524 IDLIEKPMGILSI

-617 TNKLLV
+617 TNKLLI

-635 AGGGGGGGKGGR
+635 AGGGGGGKGGR

-661 KEQLNNLMTTLR
+661 REQLNNLMTTLR

-681 CIIPNELKQPGVIDS
+681 CIIPNEMKQPGVIDS

-731 YKILCANAVREP
+731 YKILAPAAVDKAKEP
-743 CEPQKATQIILD
+743 KDAAAAILESTGLD
-755 AINLENDQYRMGHTK
+755 PDMYRLGHTK

-785 DERLGK
+785 DERLSK

-810 KLQEQRLALVV
+810 KLQEQRLALQV

-853 EDELAA
+853 EDEMAA
-859 LEEKARKAQE
+859 LEERAKKAQE

-880 LEDLNAKLLSEKTN
+880 LEEQNAKLLTEKTN
-894 LLRQLEGEKSGLSEY
+894 LLRQLEGEKGSLSDY

-928 DISDRFKE
+928 DLNDRFKE
-936 EEDARNNLFQTKKKL
+936 EEDARNNLFQNKKKL

-1014 GEELQ
+1014 AEELQ

-1028 NKVKIKLEQ
+1028 NKVKLKLEQ

-1128 EIEAER
+1128 EVEAER

-1218 NKLKARA
+1218 NKLKARV
-1225 EKGRHDIHAE
+1225 EKEKVQYYSECNDLRTSCDH
-1235 LNNSR
+1235 LSN
-1240 ALVDQ
+1240 
-1245 ISREKAAQEKIVKQL
+1245 EKAAQEKIVKQL

-1937 ARGLSPAPH
+1937 ARGLSPVPH
-1946 RPVFKPEF
+1946 RHAIKPLF
-1954 DGPPFPRRFPGFDLQ
+1954 DGSAFPPRFDLQ

>member
-1 MPAPKAQEGEDPD
+1 MPKPVVQVGDDPD
-14 PTPYLFVSLEQKR
+14 PSEWLFVSLEQKR
-27 IDQTK
+27 IDQSK

-39 CWVPDEKEG
+39 CWVPDDKEG
-48 YLLGEI
+48 YVLGEI
-54 KATKGDVVSVGLPG
+54 KATKGELVTVGIPG
-68 GETKQFRKDQLSQV
+68 GETKDFKKDLVGQV
-82 NPPKF
+82 NPPKY
-87 EKAEDMADLTY
+87 EKCEDMSNLTY
-98 LNEASVLHNLKQRY
+98 LNDASVLHNLRERY
-112 YAKLIY
+112 RAKLIY
-118 TYSGLFCVAINP
+118 TYSGLFCVVINP
-130 YKRFPVY
+130 YKRWPLY
-137 THRCAKLYRGK
+137 TLRVAKMYRGK
-148 RRSEVPP
+148 RRNEVPP
-155 HIFAISDGAYVNML
+155 HLFAVSDGAYVNML
-169 TNSENQSML
+169 TNHENQSML

-199 TVGASTKKEKDDT
+199 TIGASSKKDESAEK
-212 GSQKKGSLEDQVV
+212 KVSLEDQVV

-231 EAFGNAKT
+231 EAYGNAKT

-252 RIHFGP
+252 RIHFTG

-287 HIFYQIM
+287 HIFYQMM

-303 MCLLS
+303 MCYLS
-308 NNITDYYFVSQGKT
+308 NDIYDYFNVSQGKV
-322 TIPGLDDGEELLVTD
+322 TIPNVDDGEECALTD
-337 QAFDVLGFTQ
+337 EAFNILGFTQ
-347 EEKDNIYKITAA
+347 EEKNNIYKITAA

-367 FKQRGREE
+367 FKQKGREE

-384 GERVAKLLGCD
+384 GDRVAKLLGCVTE
-395 CADLYKNLL
+395 DLYKNLL
-404 KPRIKVGNEFV
+404 KPRIKVGTEFV
-415 TQGRNKDQVAY
+415 TKGQNKDQVTNA
-426 SVGAM
+426 VGALC
-431 SKAMFDRV
+431 KGIFDRL

-449 TLDTKQKRQHFIG
+449 TLDTKQKRAQFIG

-499 LEQEEYKKEGID
+499 LEQEEYQREGIE
-511 WVFIDFGMDLLAC
+511 WTFIDFGMDLQQC

-544 PKATDKTFEEK
+544 PKATDQTFAEK
-555 LNNNHLGKSP
+555 LMNNHLGKSAP
-565 NFLKPKPPKP
+565 FQKPRPPKP
-575 GQQAAHF
+575 GCQAGHF

-587 AGNVPYNITGW
+587 AGVVSYNITGW

-611 DQFKKS
+611 DQFKKGK
-617 TNKLLV
+617 NALIV
-623 EIFADHPGQSGD
+623 EIFADHPGQSGAAD
-635 AGGGGGGGKGGR
+635 AGGGKGGR
-647 GKKGG
+647 GKKGA
-652 GFSTVSSSY
+652 GFATVSSSY
-661 KEQLNNLMTTLR
+661 KEQLNNLMTTLKS
-673 ATQPHFVR
+673 TQPHFVR
-681 CIIPNELKQPGVIDS
+681 CIIPNELKQTGLIDA

-712 RICRKGFPNRMVY
+712 RICRKGFPNRMMY

-731 YKILCANAVREP
+731 YKILNP
-743 CEPQKATQIILD
+743 KATKAEKDPKKAAKNSLEAIGLD
-755 AINLENDQYRMGHTK
+755 TESYRIGNTK

-779 QMEELR
+779 QMEEFR
-785 DERLGK
+785 DERLSK
-791 IVSWMQAY
+791 IMTWMQSWC
-799 IRGYLSRKDYK
+799 RGYLSRKQFK
-810 KLQEQRLALVV
+810 KMQEQRVSLEI
-821 VQRNLRKYLQLRT
+821 VQRNLRKYMKLRT
-834 WPWWKLWQKIK
+834 WAWWKLWQKVK
-845 PLLNVTRI
+845 PLLNVSRV
-853 EDELAA
+853 EDQIAK
-859 LEEKARKAQE
+859 LEETAKKAQDDL
-869 AFEKEEKLRKE
+869 EKETKLRQE
-880 LEDLNAKLLSEKTN
+880 LEALNSKLLAEKTALLDSLSGEKGALQEFQEKTAKL
-894 LLRQLEGEKSGLSEY
+894 Q
-909 QEKSLKLAAQKADL
+909 AQKADV
-923 ESQLQ
+923 ENQLRDTQ
-928 DISDRFKE
+928 ERLTQ
-936 EEDARNNLFQTKKKL
+936 EEDARNQLFQQKKKL
-951 EQEVSGLKK
+951 EQEISGQKK
-960 DIEDL
+960 DAEDL
-965 ELNLQ
+965 ELQIQ
-970 KSEQDKATKD
+970 KIEQDKASKD

-1002 EKKNQGEVNQKT
+1002 EKKMQGEVNQKT
-1014 GEELQ
+1014 AEELQ

-1028 NKVKIKLEQ
+1028 NKVKAKLEQ

-1045 LEREKKSRADVEKAK
+1045 LEREKKLRGDVEKAK

-1078 RNKKELEQTIQRKD
+1078 RNKKELEQTIMRKD
-1092 KELSSLTAKL
+1092 KEISALSAKL

-1113 KQIKELQAR
+1113 KQIKELQGR

-1128 EIEAER
+1128 EVEAER
-1134 GGRAK
+1134 QARAK
-1139 AEKQRSDLARE
+1139 AEKQRADLARE

-1171 NKKREAELSKLRRDL
+1171 NKKREAELAKLRRDL
-1186 EEANIQHESSLAI
+1186 EESNIQHEGTLAN

-1204 NDAVAEMGEQIDTL
+1204 NDAVAEMAEQVDQL
-1218 NKLKARA
+1218 NKLKTKA
-1225 EKGRHDIHAE
+1225 EKERGQYFAE
-1235 LNNSR
+1235 LNDSR
-1240 ALVDQ
+1240 LSLDHLAN
-1245 ISREKAAQEKIVKQL
+1245 EKASQEKIAKQL
-1260 QHQLNE
+1260 QHTLNE
-1266 TQGKLEEVNRTLND
+1266 VQGKLDETNRTLND
-1280 FDAAKKKLSIE
+1280 FDTSKKKLSIE
-1291 NSDLLRQLEEAESQ
+1291 NSDLLRQLEDAESQ
-1305 VSQLSKIKISLTTQL
+1305 VSQLSKIKISLTQQL

-1344 EHDLDNIR
+1344 EHDLDNLR

-1360 GKADLQRQLSKANA
+1360 GKGDIQRQLSKTNA
-1374 EAQLWRTKYESEGVA
+1374 EAQLWRTKYESEGVT

-1410 TIESLNQKVIALE
+1410 TIESLNQKGIALE
-1423 KTKQRLS
+1423 KTKQRLT
-1430 TEVED
+1430 TEIED
-1435 LQIEVDRA
+1435 LQLEVNRA
-1443 TAIANAAEK
+1443 TTIANSAEK

-1487 ELFRLRGA
+1487 ELFRLKGA

-1528 RNIHEIEKARKRL
+1528 RNIHEIEKSRKRL
-1541 EAEKDELQAALEEAE
+1541 EAEKEELRAALEEAE

-1563 NKVLRSQLELSQVR
+1563 NKVLRAQLELSQVR

-1591 ENTRKNHQRALD
+1591 ENTRKNHQRALE
-1603 SMQASLEAEAKG
+1603 SVQASHEADAKG

-1649 NIKRYQQQ
+1649 NIKRYQQELQ
-1657 LKDVQTALEEEQRAR
+1657 DVQGITQEEQRAR
-1672 DEARELLGISERR
+1672 EEAREQLGISKRR
-1685 ANALQN
+1685 AHALLN
-1691 ELEESRT
+1691 ELEESRV
-1698 LLEQA
+1698 LLEHA
-1703 DRGRRQAEQELA
+1703 DRSRRQAEQELGDA
-1715 DCHEQLNELS
+1715 HEQLNEIS
-1725 AQNAS
+1725 VENATNVA
-1730 ISGAKRKLEAELQ
+1730 AKRKRESELH

-1790 RKALETQ
+1790 RKALEQQ
-1797 IKELQVRLDEAEA
+1797 INELQARLDDTESST
-1810 NALKG
+1810 LKG
-1815 GKKAIQKLEQRVRE
+1815 GKKATQKLEERVRE
-1829 LENELD
+1829 LEVALD
-1835 GEQRRHADAQK
+1835 SEQSKHADAQK
-1846 NLRKSERRIKE
+1846 NLRKAERRVKE
-1857 LSFQADEDRKNHER
+1857 LAFQAEEDRKNHER
-1871 MQDLVDKLQQKIKTY
+1871 TQDLVDKLQQKSTTY
-1886 KRQIEEAEEIAA
+1886 KKQIEEAEEIAA

-1907 QQELEEAEERAD
+1907 QLELEEAEERASV
-1919 LAEQAITKFRTKG
+1919 APKSGPRT
-1932 RGGSA
+1932 RTNSSTQGGGVSSA
-1937 ARGLSPAPH
+1937 H
-1946 RPVFKPEF
+1946 
-1954 DGPPFPRRFPGFDLQ
+1954 
-1969 PDGEL
+1969 

>member
-1 MPAPKAQEGEDPD
+1 MPKPPAQPEEDPD

-27 IDQTK
+27 IDQSK

-54 KATKGDVVSVGLPG
+54 KATKGDLVTVILPG
-68 GETKQFRKDQLSQV
+68 GETKDFKKDQLQQV
-82 NPPKF
+82 NPPKY
-87 EKAEDMADLTY
+87 EKAEDMSNLTY
-98 LNEASVLHNLKQRY
+98 LNDASVLHNLKQRY
-112 YAKLIY
+112 YHKLIY

-130 YKRFPVY
+130 YKRYPVY
-137 THRCAKLYRGK
+137 TQRCAKLYRGK

-199 TVGASTKKEKDDT
+199 TVGASTKKSEDADK
-212 GSQKKGSLEDQVV
+212 KKGSLEDQVV

-275 RVISQQTLERSY
+275 RVISQQALERSY
-287 HIFYQIM
+287 HIFYQMM

-303 MCLLS
+303 MCCLS
-308 NNITDYYFVSQGKT
+308 DNITDYYFVSQGKT
-322 TIPGLDDGEELLVTD
+322 TIPGVDDGEECQLTD

-347 EEKDNIYKITAA
+347 EEKNDIYKITAA

-384 GERVAKLLGCD
+384 GERVAKLLGVD
-395 CADLYKNLL
+395 CQDLYKNLL

-415 TQGRNKDQVAY
+415 TQGRNKDQVSY

-431 SKAMFDRV
+431 SKAMFDRL

-470 IFDYNGF
+470 IFDFNSF

-486 EKLQQFFNHHMFV
+486 EKLQQYFNHFMFV
-499 LEQEEYKKEGID
+499 LEQEEYEREGII
-511 WVFIDFGMDLLAC
+511 WTFIDFGMDLQGT

-617 TNKLLV
+617 SNKLLI

-635 AGGGGGGGKGGR
+635 GGKDAKGGR

-681 CIIPNELKQPGVIDS
+681 CIIPNEMKQPGVIDS

-712 RICRKGFPNRMVY
+712 RICRKGFPNRMMY

-731 YKILCANAVREP
+731 YKILAPAAVDATDGDP
-743 CEPQKATQIILD
+743 KKAAA
-755 AINLENDQYRMGHTK
+755 AILENSGLDPDQYRLGHTK

-785 DERLGK
+785 DERLSK

-799 IRGYLSRKDYK
+799 MRGYLARKDFK
-810 KLQEQRLALVV
+810 KLQEQRLALQV
-821 VQRNLRKYLQLRT
+821 VQRNLRRYLKLRT

-845 PLLNVTRI
+845 PLLNATRI
-853 EDELAA
+853 EDELAELQEKA
-859 LEEKARKAQE
+859 RAAQEAFEREEKARK
-869 AFEKEEKLRKE
+869 E
-880 LEDLNAKLLSEKTN
+880 LEILNAKLLSEKTE
-894 LLRQLEGEKSGLSEY
+894 LLRQVEGEKGSLAEY
-909 QEKSLKLAAQKADL
+909 QEKAIKLAAQKMDL
-923 ESQLQ
+923 ESQLLDLQ
-928 DISDRFKE
+928 ERLTG
-936 EEDARNNLFQTKKKL
+936 EEDARNNLFQNKKKL
-951 EQEVSGLKK
+951 EQEAAGLKK

-965 ELNLQ
+965 ELAIQ

-1002 EKKNQGEVNQKT
+1002 EKKNQSEVNQKT
-1014 GEELQ
+1014 AEELQ
-1019 AAEDKVNHL
+1019 AAEDKINHL
-1028 NKVKIKLEQ
+1028 NKVKVKLEQ
-1037 TLDELEDS
+1037 TLDELEDT
-1045 LEREKKSRADVEKAK
+1045 LEREKKLRADVEKAK
-1060 RKVEGDLKL
+1060 RKTEGDLKL

-1128 EIEAER
+1128 EVEAER
-1134 GGRAK
+1134 QSRAK

-1186 EEANIQHESSLAI
+1186 EEANIQHESSLAS

-1218 NKLKARA
+1218 NKLKART
-1225 EKGRHDIHAE
+1225 EKEKVQYFTE
-1235 LNNSR
+1235 LNDLR
-1240 ALVDQ
+1240 ATVDHL
-1245 ISREKAAQEKIVKQL
+1245 SNEKAAQEKIAKQL

-1266 TQGKLEEVNRTLND
+1266 AQGKLEELNRTVND

-1397 KRKLQA
+1397 KRKLQS

-1423 KTKQRLS
+1423 KTKQRLA

-1487 ELFRLRGA
+1487 ELFRLKGA
-1495 YEEGQEQLEAVRR
+1495 YEESQEQLEAVRR

-1528 RNIHEIEKARKRL
+1528 RNIHEVEKARKRL

-1563 NKVLRSQLELSQVR
+1563 NKVLRAQLELSQVR

-1657 LKDVQTALEEEQRAR
+1657 LKDVQSALEEEQRAR

-1715 DCHEQLNELS
+1715 DAHEQLNDLS

-1730 ISGAKRKLEAELQ
+1730 ISAAKRKLEAELQ

-1790 RKALETQ
+1790 RKALEAQ

-1937 ARGLSPAPH
+1937 ARGLSPVPF
-1946 RPVFKPEF
+1946 RPTMKPQL
-1954 DGPPFPRRFPGFDLQ
+1954 DGSAFPPRFDLQ
-1969 PDGEL
+1969 PDSDL

>member
-1 MPAPKAQEGEDPD
+1 MPPPKKSQEDED

-54 KATKGDVVSVGLPG
+54 KATKGDVVSVTLPG
-68 GETKQFRKDQLSQV
+68 GETKDFKKDQLQQV
-82 NPPKF
+82 NPPKY
-87 EKAEDMADLTY
+87 EKCEDMSNLTY
-98 LNEASVLHNLKQRY
+98 LNDASVLHNLKQRY

-130 YKRFPVY
+130 YRRFPVY

-199 TVGASTKKEKDDT
+199 TVGASTKKADDA
-212 GSQKKGSLEDQVV
+212 SQKKGSLEDQVV

-275 RVISQQTLERSY
+275 RVISQQALERSY
-287 HIFYQIM
+287 HIFYQMM
-294 SGSVKGLKE
+294 SGSVSGLKDL
-303 MCLLS
+303 CLLS
-308 NNITDYYFVSQGKT
+308 NNIYDYVNVSQGKI
-322 TIPGLDDGEELLVTD
+322 TIPNVDDGEECLLTD

-347 EEKDNIYKITAA
+347 EEKNDIYKITAA

-431 SKAMFDRV
+431 SKAMFDRL

-470 IFDYNGF
+470 IFDFNGF

-511 WVFIDFGMDLLAC
+511 WEFIDFGMDLLAC

-565 NFLKPKPPKP
+565 NYLKPKPPKP

-617 TNKLLV
+617 SNKLLI

-661 KEQLNNLMTTLR
+661 REQLNNLMTTLR

-731 YKILCANAVREP
+731 YMILAPAAMAAETDP
-743 CEPQKATQIILD
+743 KKAAARCFEEIGLD
-755 AINLENDQYRMGHTK
+755 PDMYRIGHTK

-779 QMEELR
+779 QMEEFR
-785 DERLGK
+785 DERLSK

-799 IRGYLSRKDYK
+799 MRGYLTRKDYK

-834 WPWWKLWQKIK
+834 WPWWKLWQKVK

-869 AFEKEEKLRKE
+869 AFEREEKLRKE
-880 LEDLNAKLLSEKTN
+880 LEEQNTKLSAERNALQ
-894 LLRQLEGEKSGLSEY
+894 RQLDGEKGSLSEY
-909 QEKSLKLAAQKADL
+909 MEKSLKLAAQKADI

-928 DISDRFKE
+928 DLNDRFKE
-936 EEDARNNLFQTKKKL
+936 EEDARNNLFQNKKKL
-951 EQEVSGLKK
+951 EQEVAGLKK
-960 DIEDL
+960 DVEDL

-1014 GEELQ
+1014 AEELQ

-1028 NKVKIKLEQ
+1028 NKVKIKLEH

-1134 GGRAK
+1134 GSRVK

-1186 EEANIQHESSLAI
+1186 EEANIQHESTLAS

-1240 ALVDQ
+1240 ATTDQ
-1245 ISREKAAQEKIVKQL
+1245 VSREKAAQEKIVKQL

-1305 VSQLSKIKISLTTQL
+1305 VNQLSKIKISLTTQL

-1329 ESRERA
+1329 ESKERA

-1715 DCHEQLNELS
+1715 DCHEQLNELG

-1730 ISGAKRKLEAELQ
+1730 ISAAKRKLEAELQ

-1937 ARGLSPAPH
+1937 ARGLSPVPH
-1946 RPVFKPEF
+1946 RPTFKPQL
-1954 DGPPFPRRFPGFDLQ
+1954 DGSAFPPRFDLQ